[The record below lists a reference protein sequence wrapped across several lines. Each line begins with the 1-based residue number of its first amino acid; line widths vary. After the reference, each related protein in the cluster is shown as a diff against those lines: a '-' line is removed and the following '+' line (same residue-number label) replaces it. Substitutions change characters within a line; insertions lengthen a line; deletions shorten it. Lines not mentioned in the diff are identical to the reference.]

1 MLSQLFYELKLGF
14 LVALPSRF
22 AMIFHFYFFS
32 PLCSTFEIER
42 IKQKTD
48 AETETDQNRS
58 QRTLLNLKRNRP
70 VLK

>member
-22 AMIFHFYFFS
+22 AMFFHFYFFS

-48 AETETDQNRS
+48 AETDQNRS
-58 QRTLLNLKRNRP
+58 QRTLLNSKRNRP